1 MPSTHHCAVHK
12 SSEWRGVMS
21 SDQPLSVK
29 ERIAALQKN
38 AAGNASTSTS
48 GAGIKG
54 EGVGGKKR
62 VSALAGDL
70 SSKLNMNAL
79 LSGGAGGKRPSSGNA
94 GHVAVAVAD
103 PSRSAQAIMTTAK
116 AKDDEATGIVGEGY
130 LQHPPRAMIPP
141 GRRRRRGAG

>member
-1 MPSTHHCAVHK
+1 
-12 SSEWRGVMS
+12 MS
-21 SDQPLSVK
+21 SDRPLSVA

-54 EGVGGKKR
+54 EGVGGKKK

-70 SSKLNMNAL
+70 SSKLDMNAL
-79 LSGGAGGKRPSSGNA
+79 LAGGAGGKRPSSSNN
-94 GHVAVAVAD
+94 HVTD
-103 PSRSAQAIMTTAK
+103 PSYSAQLVTTAK
-116 AKDDEATGIVGEGY
+116 AKVDEAIVKEGY

-141 GRRRRRGAG
+141 GRRRRRGAF